1 MVVSRMDEYM
11 VKLGA
16 NIGNL
21 TKNVAVAEEREEH
34 MAHRAAALSEYTF
47 VLPIDERITD
57 QASMM
62 GNEQLRLKPYQIE
75 GVNWLVNLYNNNLS
89 GILADEMGLGKTIQV
104 SPSAALHDRALPC
117 CYSLFVK
124 IHRAISCL
132 KFV

>member
-1 MVVSRMDEYM
+1 MKMVVSRMDEYM

-21 TKNVAVAEEREEH
+21 TKNVAPSEEREDH

-47 VLPIDERITD
+47 VLPIDERITE
-57 QASMM
+57 QASIL

-104 SPSAALHDRALPC
+104 SAAQELPAC
-117 CYSLFVK
+117 TLLCRKACF
-124 IHRAISCL
+124 
-132 KFV
+132 